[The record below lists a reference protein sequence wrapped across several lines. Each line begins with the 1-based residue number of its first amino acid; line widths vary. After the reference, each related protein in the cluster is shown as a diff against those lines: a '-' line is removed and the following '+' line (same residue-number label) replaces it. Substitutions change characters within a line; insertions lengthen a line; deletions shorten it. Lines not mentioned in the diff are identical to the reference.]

1 MGGEL
6 KRILDGQRQLEEQ
19 FNQLTVDEESSG
31 VQQLRDHAHSINAT
45 TQGNKICVP
54 LLCCVAIQAIM

>member
-19 FNQLTVDEESSG
+19 FNQLTLDEESSG
-31 VQQLRDHAHSINAT
+31 VHQLRDHAHSINAT
-45 TQGNKICVP
+45 TQGATMTEN
-54 LLCCVAIQAIM
+54 